1 MRSLGPTASVV
12 PSSRFLAG
20 ALTKP
25 IDFQHARI
33 ILELG
38 PGTGPITKAILSR
51 MHPEAKLLAVD
62 INAAFIEHLRAAC
75 PDPRLIPVCGS
86 ATDLRRL
93 FAAHNLGPADAVV
106 SSLGL
111 TAMSPE
117 MRGAILR
124 QIGECFSPG
133 AVMTQFQYAHAYAA
147 GHLDVDT
154 PRFPSFNELRF
165 LRRYFRTIRVGHVLL
180 NFPPALVFTCR
191 DYEQAERPADSRYHR
206 NSGRV
211 AQVDR
216 ASAF

>member
-1 MRSLGPTASVV
+1 MV

-25 IDFQHARI
+25 IDFAHARTI
-33 ILELG
+33 VELG
-38 PGTGPITKAILSR
+38 PGTGPVTKAILSR
-51 MHPEAKLLAVD
+51 MHPEARLLAVD
-62 INAAFIEHLRAAC
+62 INAAFIEHLRLAC
-75 PDPRLIPVCGS
+75 PDPRLIAVCGS

-93 FAAHNLGPADAVV
+93 FTAHRLAPADAVV

-111 TAMSPE
+111 TSMSPQ
-117 MRGAILR
+117 MRSTILR
-124 QIGECFSPG
+124 QVGECLSPG
-133 AVMTQFQYAHAYAA
+133 GVMTQFQYLHAYAA

-154 PRFPSFNELRF
+154 SRFPSFNELRF
-165 LRRYFRTIRVGHVLL
+165 LRSYFRTISVGHVLL

-191 DYEQAERPADSRYHR
+191 DYREAERRADSRYHR
-206 NSGRV
+206 GSGRV